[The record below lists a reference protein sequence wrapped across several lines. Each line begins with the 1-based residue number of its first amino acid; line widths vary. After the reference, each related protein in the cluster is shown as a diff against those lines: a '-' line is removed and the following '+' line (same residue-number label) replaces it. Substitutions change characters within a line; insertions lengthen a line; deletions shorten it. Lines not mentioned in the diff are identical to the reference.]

1 MHRCIVNRWIVYREL
16 TQPVNGHHVT
26 VCKDDAE
33 KTIVSTSLELE
44 ENGFHA
50 TVAAYDTDIMLLLLH
65 IWVHEIVI
73 LLFDKKPEKV

>member
-1 MHRCIVNRWIVYREL
+1 MNRASLHRESLDREL

-33 KTIVSTSLELE
+33 KTFVSTSQELE

-50 TVAAYDTDIMLLLLH
+50 TVAAYDTDMMLLLLH
-65 IWVHEIVI
+65 MWVHEIVI
-73 LLFDKKPEKV
+73 LFFDKKPEKV